1 MANITPSW
9 TDGVVVIASQ
19 ALAKGSVAIGTLS
32 LTSSVAA
39 KVFVRI
45 GRGGGTALSAP
56 IQTFIRRL
64 ITAAGPI
71 AAASSTT
78 VGSDSASAQNTL
90 HATSGSGFAADD
102 YICIGGGTAREEW

>member
-39 KVFVRI
+39 KVFVQI
-45 GRGGGTALSAP
+45 GRGGATALSAP
-56 IQTFIRRL
+56 IQTFIRRV
-64 ITAAGPI
+64 ITASGPATVIHPGNEFSAAGPI

-90 HATSGSGFAADD
+90 
-102 YICIGGGTAREEW
+102 